1 MTMKKIS
8 NEDLLKLQK
17 KYGFKYVKVKGTQVV
32 NIAKTKSDR
41 MDIIDFEEFT
51 VFLKKRKLAVYK
63 SEKGDFL
70 KIMSDK

>member
-1 MTMKKIS
+1 MKKIS
-8 NEDLLKLQK
+8 NDDVLKLQK
-17 KYGFKYVKVKGTQVV
+17 KHGFKFVKVKGTQVV

-51 VFLKKRKLAVYK
+51 SFLKKRKLAVYK

-70 KIMSDK
+70 KIMKDK